1 METQNHL
8 GDALDSRYIT
18 PEEHAALF
26 TLANRAI
33 GASTRLHQY
42 LKTCKTWPETKNTRA
57 QNGERRTREPRTQNE
72 P

>member
-18 PEEHAALF
+18 PEEHAVLF
-26 TLANRAI
+26 KLADRAI
-33 GASTRLHQY
+33 AASTRLLQY
-42 LKTCKTWPETKNTRA
+42 
-57 QNGERRTREPRTQNE
+57 QEPRTRNQERTLN